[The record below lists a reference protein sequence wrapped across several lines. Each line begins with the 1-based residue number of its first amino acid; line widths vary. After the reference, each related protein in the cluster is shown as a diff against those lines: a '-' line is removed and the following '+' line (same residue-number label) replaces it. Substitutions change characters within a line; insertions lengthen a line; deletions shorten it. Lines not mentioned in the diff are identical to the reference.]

1 MAKSRRKKNYK
12 LRKRVMRTVAALTM
26 IMAVVVAAIPVENL
40 GTVQADYTS
49 DLYGDLSTNYTNAT
63 KPTFTINYFT
73 GTPDTN
79 LIQRISDGYITEPLQ
94 VVSNGKTAMIANYV
108 GDRVEGFTIYDK
120 EYRGYVLMDI
130 NYRNAVKDA
139 IKNEQYTAKF
149 VGSATESLSYAD
161 GTNTGT
167 VSIVP
172 SIDKTRLTYESG
184 SLANNVTGTFG
195 HGYTVIDTSN
205 GSNIAEGIY
214 GIYSNNLN
222 GEIDKI
228 VNDYNSAV
236 TDLKNQ
242 MTTASNN
249 NDFSLWQSLKSQIG
263 SDGYLISTPRSLTKS
278 GSDLLA
284 ISEDGIIDYTIINR
298 IKDNKGNNLKDFT
311 LDTVKG
317 SANATY
323 EIPRRTISTSADDG
337 IEVQS
342 GQSQVVDQEGY
353 LATEEL
359 IIKGIGKGAF
369 ATSGTYNHSSI
380 SATVSIPGTVEFIG
394 EDAFSGLPVSAVIL
408 DDSACRQIGNNA
420 FKDCTNL
427 ANISF
432 TANTSKLEEIGNQ
445 AFSRTNLSKITIPAT
460 VTKIGFAA
468 FEENNSLG
476 EITFDNNNSNSLEI
490 GSFAFYNCPALNDVV
505 WNGRTQVSIGGGA
518 FALGETHKNGDAKL
532 SFAFPSGTK
541 IDNDYILAGRTN
553 MTDVTMPDNLSGT
566 VPDNTLAGCSW
577 LQRLLFPD
585 NAGSA
590 QFKPEQLFKGVEN
603 NGFYVEG
610 PMYKGGNKET
620 ADTRKNT
627 WNAKNANGRAVP
639 YKYFDKDN
647 NNLECWEYGVM
658 QKDPSDPDKTIAPFI
673 ASVSLKNG
681 RENAVLEH
689 FTVNPDQK
697 PSEKMKLEIGT
708 IGDGEDR
715 IAIKQ
720 VGNGQSSIIVG
731 DMKEWIYEVDIEDGV
746 QIISDN
752 AISGAEELEW
762 VKIADSVTSIGSKAF
777 SNCEKLENVEF
788 EHDAFIYERPSDAAE
803 WSTMTIAPDAFQ
815 TNSEY
820 LTFHG
825 AVNSNYAPFQL
836 AMKKGIYAN
845 NGDMTS
851 SNSRC
856 EICYKADTPYN
867 EKLIIIRDA
876 AEEPSKNAGKAT
888 LVDYPHYEEL
898 DTTLREDF
906 EKLHGI
912 NTPQEDKSVD
922 ETIVEQ
928 TINLVIPDGVES
940 IDTVSYFNSKKENE
954 KNFYYLN
961 KDYLKGN
968 DLTADRIYDRID
980 RKRDINSAY
989 SDGNNVLRL
998 YSDETYFKQND
1009 DIVYPGLFSG
1019 NFGEAGL
1026 NLLAGGQKYQEHT
1039 YTTETDGKLE
1049 GNDVLTNITMPSV
1062 QELPD
1067 KAFYSCDNLLTF
1079 NTGSALKNFGSLPFK
1094 YCKNMVSV
1102 SPIETEYYRYNN
1114 LMIFEKTEN
1123 GDKLLECFEGR
1134 GKGEEY
1140 LTTVVSA
1147 SELSG
1152 VTEIADGA
1160 FSDCNHIDT
1169 VDLSES
1175 RIMVLPKDCFDH
1187 CTNIREVILPSS
1199 IREIMPGSFTNI
1211 GNTIRITVPNTD
1223 CYINA
1228 RAFDGKSNV
1237 IFYGTKYSN
1246 ETLGDPE
1253 GLSST
1258 YLAFR
1263 ELEDHFKE
1271 EHNDEEGMFQFWD
1284 VGNTYKIDFVD
1295 DDETILKSINV
1306 KSGEAVKDED
1316 VPTPP
1321 RKNGYKFSGWICP
1334 VGDIVYQDADTYQ
1347 KNIKES
1353 RRIRA
1358 RYVADPSQVVGDGE
1372 YTLTIKNGKALVVED
1387 YVEDPAK
1394 SKKGTL
1400 ITTSEKIMG
1409 GAQLTL
1415 IPSDETN
1422 FKVWTVTPNTY
1433 MSLLSG
1439 AETRYASFTMP
1450 NADVTVEANT
1460 AIGGGT
1466 DTPNPDG
1473 TYKVTVNN
1481 GTGSGNYRPGATV
1494 TITANTPPA
1503 GQTFVNWTTTTADVK
1518 FASATTATTTFVM
1531 PAANVNVTAN
1541 FSGGNG
1547 GNNNNPGGDGNNPG
1561 GSDSGKKYKV
1571 TVNYGSGSGE
1581 YAAGA
1586 TVNITANAPESSSR
1600 VFSRWTTNNSGLGF
1614 ANANSVSTSFVMP
1627 AADVTVTAN
1636 YKTRSS
1642 DDDDDDDD
1650 GPSRRPGTNTSTS
1663 TVPNRPSSSTSTTG
1677 TNGTVNNTTNGTTN
1691 NGNKIYITKNG
1702 ISNTDVASLAVS
1714 GSTDNFIVRI
1724 TESPEATAAVEQ
1736 SLTNT
1741 YGSLNGLAY
1750 LPMDISLYDSTG
1762 QNKITD
1768 STGLNITVT
1777 MPIPDV
1783 LIQYGGNARVAA
1795 ADNGNLQQIT
1805 PRFTTIDGIACVS
1818 FVPPHFSPY
1827 VIYVDTNNL
1836 IAGQMLDSTPAT
1848 GDPIHPKWF
1857 AAIGMACVSI
1867 LLFVLS
1873 DGRKRRK
1880 YRAA

>member
-1 MAKSRRKKNYK
+1 
-12 LRKRVMRTVAALTM
+12 MRTIAALTM

-40 GTVQADYTS
+40 GTVQADYTNN
-49 DLYGDLSTNYTNAT
+49 LYGDLQSNYSNVT
-63 KPTFTINYFT
+63 KPTFTINYLT
-73 GTPDTN
+73 GTTKK
-79 LIQRISDGYITEPLQ
+79 IQRISNGYITEPLE
-94 VVSNGKTAMIANYV
+94 VIVNGKNAMIADYV
-108 GDRVEGFTIYDK
+108 GDSTDGFTLYDK
-120 EYRGYVLMDI
+120 EYRGYVLMSSG
-130 NYRNAVKDA
+130 YRNAVKAA
-139 IKNEQYTAKF
+139 IQNEEYTVKF
-149 VGSATESLSYAD
+149 GEGASETLFYSD
-161 GTNTGT
+161 GTNTDN
-167 VSIVP
+167 VSIV
-172 SIDKTRLTYESG
+172 SVDKAKMTYEANK
-184 SLANNVTGTFG
+184 LANAVSGTYD
-195 HGYTVIDTSN
+195 HEYTVIDTGN
-205 GSNIAEGIY
+205 GSSIAES
-214 GIYSNNLN
+214 IYSIYLN
-222 GEIDKI
+222 DLSSEIDQI
-228 VNDYNSAV
+228 VNNYNNAAAN
-236 TDLKNQ
+236 LKNQ
-242 MTTASNN
+242 LTTAI
-249 NDFSLWQSLKSQIG
+249 NDKNYSQWQNLKNQIASDGHLKST
-263 SDGYLISTPRSLTKS
+263 SWSLTKTGNQLS
-278 GSDLLA
+278 A
-284 ISEDGIIDYTIINR
+284 INEGKIINHTIINR
-298 IKDNKGNNLKDFT
+298 IKDNKGNDLKDFN
-311 LDTVKG
+311 LETVQDG
-317 SANATY
+317 ANNTY
-323 EIPRRTISTSADDG
+323 EIPRKAMNTSVEDG

-342 GQSQVVDQEGY
+342 GSTQVFDRDGY

-359 IIKGIGKGAF
+359 SIKGIGKGAF
-369 ATSGTYNHSSI
+369 ATSGTYSHNSI
-380 SATVSIPGTVEFIG
+380 SGTISIPGSVEFIG
-394 EDAFSGLPVSAVIL
+394 EDAFRELPVSGVSL
-408 DDSACRQIGNNA
+408 DDSSCRIIGDNA
-420 FKDCTNL
+420 FRDCTNL
-427 ANISF
+427 ASISF
-432 TANTSKLEEIGNQ
+432 AAQHSKLEEIGNQ
-445 AFSRTNLSKITIPAT
+445 AFSHTNLSALTIPDT
-460 VTKIGFAA
+460 VTKIGFGA
-468 FEENNSLG
+468 FEDNNGLG
-476 EITFDNNNSNSLEI
+476 SIIFNNNNSSSLDI
-490 GSFAFYNCPALNDVV
+490 GSFAFYNCPALNSENGVN
-505 WNGRTQVSIGGGA
+505 WNGRTQVTIGEGA
-518 FALGETHKNGDAKL
+518 FALGETHKNNDAPL
-532 SFAFPSGTK
+532 IFVFPSGTK

-553 MTDVTMPDNLSGT
+553 MTSVTMPDNLSGMI
-566 VPDNTLAGCSW
+566 PDNTLAGCTW
-577 LQRLLFPD
+577 LQKLLFPD

-590 QFKPEQLFKGVEN
+590 QFKPEQLFKGIEN

-627 WNAKNANGRAVP
+627 WNAKNANDRAVP
-639 YKYFDKDN
+639 YKYYDKDN

-658 QKDPSDPDKTIAPFI
+658 QKDPLDSNKTIAPFI
-673 ASVSLKNG
+673 ASVSLENG
-681 RENAVLEH
+681 RDNAVLEH
-689 FTVNPDQK
+689 FIVNPDQK
-697 PSEKMKLEIGT
+697 PSEKMKLTIGT
-708 IGDGEDR
+708 IGDGDDR

-731 DMKEWIYEVDIEDGV
+731 DMKDWIYEVDIEDGV
-746 QIISDN
+746 QTISDN
-752 AISGAEELEW
+752 AISGAKELEW
-762 VKIADSVTSIGSKAF
+762 VRIAGSVTNIGSKAF
-777 SNCEKLENVEF
+777 ANCEKLENVEF
-788 EHDAFIYERPSDAAE
+788 DHDAFVYERPSDAAE
-803 WSTMTIAPDAFQ
+803 WSAMKIAPDAFQ
-815 TNSEY
+815 TNSDY

-851 SNSRC
+851 ANSRR
-856 EICYKADTPYN
+856 EICYKADAPYE
-867 EKLIIIRDA
+867 EKLVIIRDA
-876 AEEPSKNAGKAT
+876 AKEPSKNAGKAT
-888 LVDYPHYEEL
+888 LIDYPHYEEL
-898 DTTLREDF
+898 DTTLRDNF
-906 EKLHGI
+906 ETLHGI
-912 NTPQEDKSVD
+912 NKPQADVSVD

-940 IDTVSYFNSKKENE
+940 IDTVSYFNSTKENE
-954 KNFYYLN
+954 KNFDYLN
-961 KDYLKGN
+961 
-968 DLTADRIYDRID
+968 RIYTKDTKDMNANVIYQPGNRT
-980 RKRDINSAY
+980 RTINGSVQNA
-989 SDGNNVLRL
+989 SDVQRL

-1019 NFGEAGL
+1019 NFAETGL
-1026 NLLAGGQKYQEHT
+1026 NLLVGGQKYQGHT
-1039 YTTETDGKLE
+1039 YTTEADGKLE
-1049 GNDVLTNITMPSV
+1049 GNDILTHITMPSV

-1067 KAFYSCDNLLTF
+1067 RAFYSNDNLLTF

-1102 SPIETEYYRYNN
+1102 SPTETEYYRYNN
-1114 LMIFEKTEN
+1114 LMIFEKTGN

-1134 GKGEEY
+1134 GKGGEY

-1160 FSDCNHIDT
+1160 FSDCTRIDM
-1169 VDLSES
+1169 VDLSGS
-1175 RIMVLPKDCFDH
+1175 RIMVLPKDCFDQ
-1187 CTNIREVILPSS
+1187 CTNLREVKLPTT

-1211 GNTIRITVPNTD
+1211 GSTIYITVPNTD

-1228 RAFDGKSNV
+1228 RAFDGKTNV

-1271 EHNDEEGMFQFWD
+1271 EHNDTEGMFQFWD
-1284 VGNTYKIDFVD
+1284 EGNTYKIDFVD

-1321 RKNGYKFSGWICP
+1321 RKNGYKFAGWICP

-1387 YVEDPAK
+1387 YVEDPAE

-1409 GAQLTL
+1409 GTQLTL
-1415 IPSDETN
+1415 IPTDETN

-1439 AETRYASFTMP
+1439 AETQYASFTMP
-1450 NADVTVEANT
+1450 NADVTVEANA

-1466 DTPNPDG
+1466 DTPDPDG
-1473 TYKVTVNN
+1473 TYTVTVNN
-1481 GTGSGNYRPGATV
+1481 GTGSGNYRPGVTV
-1494 TITANTPPA
+1494 TITANTPPT
-1503 GQTFVNWTTTTADVK
+1503 GQTFVNWTTTTAGVTLAN
-1518 FASATTATTTFVM
+1518 ASSNSTTFVM
-1531 PAANVNVTAN
+1531 PSANVSVTAN
-1541 FSGGNG
+1541 FSGGNQG
-1547 GNNNNPGGDGNNPG
+1547 GNNPG
-1561 GSDSGKKYKV
+1561 DGTNKPGDNGNNDNNKKKYKV

-1581 YAAGA
+1581 YEAGA

-1614 ANANSVSTSFVMP
+1614 SNANAVSTSFVMP

-1636 YKTRSS
+1636 YKTRT
-1642 DDDDDDDD
+1642 DDDDDDDA
-1650 GPSRRPGTNTSTS
+1650 PSRRPGTNTNTS
-1663 TVPNRPSSSTSTTG
+1663 TVPNRPGSSTSTTG
-1677 TNGTVNNTTNGTTN
+1677 TNGTVSNPANTTTSN
-1691 NGNKIYITKNG
+1691 NGNRIYITKNG